1 MCLSPVYSQVSSLM
15 GNKQIR
21 TRIFDRASSMVREHC
36 QQHLSEFFEPAV
48 SELQQQ
54 NNARQSQYCILEKAA
69 SQADREAPSDV
80 EFKFGFTLNVH
91 RA

>member
-21 TRIFDRASSMVREHC
+21 TRIFYGASSVVREHC
-36 QQHLSEFFEPAV
+36 QQHLLEFFEPAV

-54 NNARQSQYCILEKAA
+54 NNVRQSLYFILEKAV
-69 SQADREAPSDV
+69 SQADREAPKNLSLV
-80 EFKFGFTLNVH
+80 LL
-91 RA
+91 

>member
-1 MCLSPVYSQVSSLM
+1 MFRQ
-15 GNKQIR
+15 
-21 TRIFDRASSMVREHC
+21 HC

-54 NNARQSQYCILEKAA
+54 NNGRQSLYFILEKAA
-69 SQADREAPSDV
+69 PQPDGEV
-80 EFKFGFTLNVH
+80 KFKFGFPLNAH